1 MTPPDPRDA
10 DYGARMKSKAG
21 LQRLAR
27 ALGYTW
33 DGFMAAYRHE
43 HAFRQEV
50 WATAPFAVAA
60 WVLPG
65 LAAWVRALL
74 FGSLLL
80 VLIVELLNSSIEANT
95 DHISLERHPL
105 AKRAK
110 DMGSAAVF
118 LAIVNAALIW
128 GCCLWSAY
136 GTRLLA
142 WLG

>member
-21 LQRLAR
+21 LERLTR
-27 ALGYTW
+27 ALGYTR
-33 DGFMAAYRHE
+33 DGLMAAYRHE

-50 WATAPFAVAA
+50 WALAPFALAA

-65 LAAWVRALL
+65 LSARVRALL

-118 LAIVNAALIW
+118 LALVNAALVW
-128 GCCLWSAY
+128 VCSLWSAY
-136 GTRLLA
+136 GAAILSRL
-142 WLG
+142 G

>member
-1 MTPPDPRDA
+1 MSQQP
-10 DYGARMKSKAG
+10 YGAQMKSKAG
-21 LQRLAR
+21 LGRLAR

-33 DGFMAAYRHE
+33 DGLGAAYRHE

-128 GCCLWSAY
+128 GCCLWAAY
-136 GTRLLA
+136 GAAVLRRL
-142 WLG
+142 G